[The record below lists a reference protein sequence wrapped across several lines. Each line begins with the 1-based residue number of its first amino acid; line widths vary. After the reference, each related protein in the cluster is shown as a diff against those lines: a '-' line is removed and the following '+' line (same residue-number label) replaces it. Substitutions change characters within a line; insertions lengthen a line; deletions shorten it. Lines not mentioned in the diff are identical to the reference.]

1 MLIDEFARRPSGA
14 FVSTVSKAVDLLN
27 WFSVHKAE
35 IGLAELQRLSGY
47 DKATTYRYLSSLEA
61 SGLLEQN
68 DVSRAYRMGP
78 AVLRLAHIR
87 EVTVPRREGVRLV
100 LPRLADKT
108 GETAHASVL
117 QGTQLVTLEAHASSR
132 HSARVVIGES
142 ALPLHAT
149 ASGIAVLAYAE
160 SSFKTAALKNPARY
174 TEFTHTK
181 IEQTQADI
189 QNVMDTGFG
198 LSDQGYE
205 CGVFGVAV
213 PLFDS
218 TDTVAGAVAVA
229 SVTSRV
235 NAVSTRL
242 IKSELIGAAREITR
256 SWGGV
261 VPKTL
266 NELWSDTLT
275 TLADSS

>member
-1 MLIDEFARRPSGA
+1 M
-14 FVSTVSKAVDLLN
+14 STVSKAIDLLN
-27 WFSVHKAE
+27 WFSAERAE
-35 IGLAELQRLSGY
+35 IGLAELQRLSGH

-68 DVSRAYRMGP
+68 DDSRAYRIGP

-100 LPRLADKT
+100 LPRLADAT

-117 QGTQLVTLEAHASSR
+117 QGASLVTLEAHSSAR

-160 SSFKTAALKNPARY
+160 SSFKTAALKNLVRY
-174 TEFTHTK
+174 TEFTHTT
-181 IEQTQADI
+181 IEQIQADI
-189 QNVMDTGFG
+189 QNVMEAGFG

-205 CGVFGVAV
+205 RGVFGVAA

-218 TDTVAGAVAVA
+218 TDRVAGAVAVA
-229 SVTSRV
+229 SVSSRV
-235 NAVSTRL
+235 DTVSTRL
-242 IKSELIGAAREITR
+242 IKTELIGAAREITH

-275 TLADSS
+275 TLTSSP